1 MAKFKYRMQNI
12 LDIKYQ
18 LETQAKSEF
27 AEANARFASE
37 EQKMKSFQARK
48 QMYELE
54 GKILIKG
61 NLDMK
66 KIHTNKRAI
75 AAINEQIERQKR
87 AIDRAKKDLERSRNK
102 LNEIM
107 MDRKAHEKLKEK
119 AFEEFKLE
127 LLAEESKQVDE
138 LVSYTHRA
146 D

>member
-27 AEANARFASE
+27 ADANARFANE
-37 EQKMKSFQARK
+37 EQKLKSLMARK

-54 GKILIKG
+54 GRILVKG

-66 KIHTNKRAI
+66 KIHNNKRAV
-75 AAINEQIERQKR
+75 AAINELISRQQR
-87 AIDRAKKDLERSRNK
+87 VLDRAKKELERARNK

-127 LLAEESKQVDE
+127 LAAEESKQVDE

>member
-27 AEANARFASE
+27 ADANARFANE
-37 EQKMKSFQARK
+37 EQKLKSLMARK

-54 GKILIKG
+54 GRILVKG

-66 KIHTNKRAI
+66 KIHNNKRAV
-75 AAINEQIERQKR
+75 AAINELISRQQR
-87 AIDRAKKDLERSRNK
+87 ALDRAKKELERARNK

-127 LLAEESKQVDE
+127 LAAEESKQVDE